1 MERRYDEMSKEELI
15 DALRALDATPPDDAT
30 RLIHELRVHQIEL
43 EMQNRQLREAQQSLE
58 ESRSRYADL
67 YDLAPIGY
75 CTLDSEGSVLEA
87 NLQAARLFG
96 ETRAHLVGR
105 RLTAIVALKNPA
117 AFRSHLATCRTS
129 DGPVTTEVALRSR
142 AGAEFVIQ
150 MVSTPMTDAETAGA
164 GYKTTLNDVT
174 ALKRSE
180 ERMGLMAKA
189 SELLASS
196 LDESATLRAV
206 ADLTVPLL
214 ADVALIDVLV
224 GTGKIRRYQAGTE
237 NQPVFAIDP
246 PSAQAEVLR
255 SGEPILMAE
264 CSATALVTALSG
276 GARAPEASPAV
287 AGSLLMVPLN
297 GRGRTL
303 GVLTFAVAQSERRYG
318 AHDLTLAR
326 DVASRIAM
334 AIDNAHLYQTAQRA
348 VRSREDVLAV
358 VSHDL
363 NNPLQSI
370 RLNAELVQSKSADAT
385 LRRRIDGI
393 QRAVRSMFHM
403 IGDLLDL
410 SRIESGHLTIARQ
423 RHSGAVLVE
432 DVLELWRPLALE
444 KSIAL
449 VVALPEVAFAVAC
462 DRDRVQQVFSN
473 LVGNALKFTPEGG
486 RIEIVVVGGE
496 TAARFAIRDSGAG
509 IRPTA
514 LPHIFDRYWQ
524 GEKLHRGSGLGLYIA
539 KGIVEAH
546 GGRIDVESEI
556 GVGTTVSFTLP
567 IADEPAPS
575 LATASAEGPV
585 LVIDDDVELRQAIAS
600 TLESHG
606 YAAEP
611 LANGHEAM
619 RYLHSDRRR
628 PCMIVLDLK
637 MPILDGWRF
646 GAELRANPSFAAIP
660 LVLMSGAPDL
670 QAEASSL
677 GAAGWL
683 SKPLRMQSLLD
694 AVESRFGRRRTPL
707 QWDVE
712 EPGLKKS
719 EVNDSPKQD
728 VDERGR

>member
-1 MERRYDEMSKEELI
+1 MMERRYDEMSKEELI
-15 DALRALDATPPDDAT
+15 DALRALDETPPDDAT

-43 EMQNRQLREAQQSLE
+43 EMQNRQLREAQQLLE

-87 NLQAARLFG
+87 NLQASRLFG

-117 AFRSHLATCRTS
+117 AFREHLAACRTS

-142 AGAEFVIQ
+142 AGAELVIQ
-150 MVSTPMTDAETAGA
+150 MVSTPMNDAETSGA

-180 ERMGLMAKA
+180 ERMGLMANA

-214 ADVALIDVLV
+214 ADVTLIDVLV
-224 GTGKIRRYQAGTE
+224 GEGKIRRYHAGAE
-237 NQPVFAIDP
+237 NQSVLAIDL
-246 PSAQAEVLR
+246 PSPQAEVLR

-264 CSATALVTALSG
+264 CSATALVTALG
-276 GARAPEASPAV
+276 GAARAPEASLAV

-326 DVASRIAM
+326 GVASRIAM

-363 NNPLQSI
+363 RNPLQSI
-370 RLNAELVQSKSADAT
+370 RLNAELVQSKGADAA
-385 LRRRIDGI
+385 LRSKRVDGI
-393 QRAVRSMFHM
+393 QRAVQSMFRM

-432 DVLELWRPLALE
+432 DVLELWRPLAFE
-444 KSIAL
+444 KSIEL
-449 VVALPEVAFAVAC
+449 VAALPELAFAVAC

-486 RIEIVVVGGE
+486 RIEIVVTGGE

-524 GEKLHRGSGLGLYIA
+524 GEKLRRGSGLGLYIA

-546 GGRIDVESEI
+546 GGRIEVESEI

-575 LATASAEGPV
+575 LATASAEAPV

-646 GAELRANPSFAAIP
+646 GAEVRANPSFAAIP

-707 QWDVE
+707 Q
-712 EPGLKKS
+712 
-719 EVNDSPKQD
+719 
-728 VDERGR
+728 